1 MKMSCSTFFRRQQC
15 SSRQVML
22 IDILVDFFSFV
33 ELLRQQATRKIC
45 SHYKSLEK
53 LPKCSCECFFKADIF
68 VNLLLSY
75 SINAAKITKLR
86 KWHAISQ
93 SLNKTNL
100 KIFQLSI
107 ICKGRQSSYYLFRIY
122 FMPWTKLKIKQH
134 RPNLQITKV
143 LTSHF

>member
-1 MKMSCSTFFRRQQC
+1 MS
-15 SSRQVML
+15 V
-22 IDILVDFFSFV
+22 
-33 ELLRQQATRKIC
+33 
-45 SHYKSLEK
+45 
-53 LPKCSCECFFKADIF
+53 FKANIF

-122 FMPWTKLKIKQH
+122 FAASDQIENQATQTKFANYKSFDLSFLNANK
-134 RPNLQITKV
+134 
-143 LTSHF
+143 